1 MRSFKLG
8 KAAEEEAAENA
19 KAAGAADVAGIV
31 AANDVVLF
39 VSSTCPYCQQ
49 AKTALAEA
57 NIPFKEVEVDSALKQ
72 DLLDA
77 TGQTSVPSGWVK
89 GAYIGGCNDGPEPW
103 MGIVPC
109 INSGKIK
116 EMMA

>member
-39 VSSTCPYCQQ
+39 VSSSTCIVCPGCFP
-49 AKTALAEA
+49 KGDRETRGRVLADDLSCTGA
-57 NIPFKEVEVDSALKQ
+57 VDSRKHTHTHLTHQ
-72 DLLDA
+72 
-77 TGQTSVPSGWVK
+77 V
-89 GAYIGGCNDGPEPW
+89 YI
-103 MGIVPC
+103 VR
-109 INSGKIK
+109 
-116 EMMA
+116 

>member
-39 VSSTCPYCQQ
+39 VSSSTCILCPGCSP
-49 AKTALAEA
+49 KERRLGGRVLADDLSCTDA
-57 NIPFKEVEVDSALKQ
+57 VDSRKHTHTHLTHQ
-72 DLLDA
+72 
-77 TGQTSVPSGWVK
+77 V
-89 GAYIGGCNDGPEPW
+89 YI
-103 MGIVPC
+103 VR
-109 INSGKIK
+109 
-116 EMMA
+116 